1 MAKHKGI
8 LTKGAKLEIA
18 HYATPG
24 DQSTNPGAYT
34 EVANVLR
41 MPSLGGE
48 QERVEVTTLADSA
61 HMYINGLI
69 EYGELEFQLLYDN
82 EEATSNYRVIKALG
96 DEVVSVRVELGDKP
110 LTGSHGTQFT
120 FAAQLNASIDEQEPG
135 QALTFTTRAMLQSD
149 IDATLPA

>member
-8 LTKGAKLEIA
+8 LTKGAKLEFA
-18 HYATPG
+18 HFSTPG
-24 DQSTNPGAYT
+24 DASTAPGTYE

-82 EEATSNYRVIKALG
+82 EEATSNYRVLKALG
-96 DEVVSVRVELGDKP
+96 DEVVSVRVTLGDVP
-110 LTGSHGTQFT
+110 IGGTHGTQFV

-149 IDATLPA
+149 IEATMPA